1 MKQINAY
8 LLLLRSLTSILFV
21 LLFLSPA
28 SAFSGGDGSE
38 TNPYQI
44 SNVYELQDMN
54 QNLTAHYVLI
64 NDIDASATSEWN
76 DGAGFEPVGSY
87 KTHLQFTGSLKGNN
101 YSINDLY
108 INRSSSFYV
117 GLFGYT
123 GQGSKI
129 KYIGLTEFN
138 VTGNYYVGG
147 LAGYNN
153 GGIISDSHST
163 GEITGRNDVGG
174 LIGHNDGGTITDSS
188 SSGEITGYLRV
199 GGIVGY
205 NDNGVVSCSYSDAN
219 ITEGSEVGGL
229 IGVNNHGSRITS
241 SHSTGNISGYDTVG
255 GLVGGNCD
263 SEVINSYSTGNVT
276 GDMHI
281 GGLVGTNGWSG
292 HDGCIID
299 SYSTGDVSGN
309 GRIGG
314 LVGRNWYGEIEN
326 SYSTGEV
333 TGYYFVGGLLGY
345 NEGGTLSRTNST
357 GMVIGDNHVG
367 GLVGWNYNDAIIA
380 NSYSMGEV
388 IGNYYIGGLV
398 GQNSGSII
406 SDSYSRG
413 NVSANTSVGGLVG
426 YNTGSGTISN
436 SDSSGDVLGK
446 GRVGGLVGSS
456 RYATIIDSH
465 SIGNVFGVDEVGGLV
480 GHSYQSI
487 LENTYSTGAVSGNNM
502 VGGLVGYTQ
511 SLGGYETS
519 IISSS
524 CSSGYV
530 SGNDQVG
537 GFIGSNSL
545 TTINNTYSIGDVIG
559 NDQVGGFIGCNMF
572 GPMTISNSYSI
583 GEVSGNSRAGGFVG
597 RHWYNATIND
607 SYWNTETSGQ
617 STSAGGEARTII
629 EMKYPY
635 MSNTYVNWDFE
646 NIWSIHPDINDGYP
660 YLRVFIDRDMP
671 STPTDLS
678 FNKGN
683 FYVNWSW
690 NSGANTDSFNVSV
703 NGIWHNATTYHYFND
718 TSLDPHGTSSI
729 VVYAFNKSK
738 NKLSRPISSNVQ
750 LDNNPITIT
759 GIYDIEVTEGDIV
772 SIYSDFED
780 LDGDVPFFNCSR
792 KDLFQNFNNKTGEGS
807 WLTGHNDAGIYDV
820 FFEVSDGHGSTDLKS
835 ICIVV
840 KDDSEEPEF
849 VFTIT
854 DNVDKTSLGS
864 ELVYE
869 VTLKNKR
876 SMELTNVSILNDIP
890 SELNFVS
897 VSNAEFN
904 FSTNSVTMHVVKLS
918 PDESVSFFVT
928 TKAVVCG
935 IITNS
940 AVVNCEQHESAYCS
954 DITEVVDDQE
964 IPEFSTITI
973 PMLVIVGLMLVV
985 SRKKE

>member
-1 MKQINAY
+1 MI
-8 LLLLRSLTSILFV
+8 F
-21 LLFLSPA
+21 LFLPPA

-54 QNLTAHYVLI
+54 QNLTANYVLI

-76 DGAGFEPVGSY
+76 DGAGFEPVGNY

-101 YSINDLY
+101 HSINDLY

-129 KYIGLTEFN
+129 KYVGLTEFN

-163 GEITGRNDVGG
+163 GEITGRNNVGG
-174 LIGHNDGGTITDSS
+174 LIGHNDGGTITDLS
-188 SSGEITGYLRV
+188 SSGEITGYLHV

-205 NDNGVVSCSYSDAN
+205 NDNGVVSCSYSDVN
-219 ITEGSEVGGL
+219 ITQGSEVGGL

-413 NVSANTSVGGLVG
+413 NVSANNSAGGLVG

-436 SDSSGDVLGK
+436 SDSSGEVLGK
-446 GRVGGLVGSS
+446 ERVGGLVGSS
-456 RYATIIDSH
+456 RYATTIDSH

-511 SLGGYETS
+511 SLGGYKTS

-524 CSSGYV
+524 CSSGHV

-545 TTINNTYSIGDVIG
+545 TAINNTYSIGDVIG

-572 GPMTISNSYSI
+572 GPMTIGNSYSI
-583 GEVSGNSRAGGFVG
+583 GEVSGNSRVGGFVG

-678 FNKGN
+678 FDKGN

-703 NGIWHNATTYHYFND
+703 NGIWHNGTTYHYFND
-718 TSLDPHGTSSI
+718 TPLDSHGTSSI

-738 NKLSRPISSNVQ
+738 NTLSRPVSSSVQ

-759 GIYDIEVTEGDIV
+759 GLSDIEINEGEAVYINA
-772 SIYSDFED
+772 DFED

-792 KDLFQNFNNKTGEGS
+792 KDLFQGFNNKTGVGS
-807 WLTGHNDAGIYDV
+807 WVTGQDDAGVYDIL
-820 FFEVSDGHGSTDLKS
+820 FEVTDGYGSTDSQCIS
-835 ICIVV
+835 IIV
-840 KDDSEEPEF
+840 KDYPEEPEF

-854 DNVDKTSLGS
+854 DDVDKTSLGS
-864 ELVYE
+864 ELIYE
-869 VTLKNKR
+869 ISLKNTG
-876 SMELTNVSILNDIP
+876 SIELTNVSIRNPLP
-890 SELNFVS
+890 SELNFIS
-897 VSNAEFN
+897 APNAKFN
-904 FSTNSVTMHVVKLS
+904 SSTKCVIIDLGALS
-918 PDESVSFFVT
+918 SGESVKFLIT

-935 IITNS
+935 TIINS
-940 AVVNCEQHESAYCS
+940 AIMNCEQHESASCS
-954 DITEVVDDQE
+954 DKTEVVDNEE
-964 IPEFSTITI
+964 IPEFSTIVI
-973 PMLVIVGLMLVV
+973 PMLIIVGIALVFT
-985 SRKKE
+985 RKKE